1 MNYLLIR
8 MESHWIKGTAYVL
21 QGNVI
26 YVCQSQ

>member
-8 MESHWIKGTAYVL
+8 MKSHWIKGTAYVL

-26 YVCQSQ
+26 YDCQS